1 MKPATVK
8 ELKEELSTYPNK
20 ELMDLC
26 LKLAKFKK
34 DNKELLTYLLFDSK
48 DEEGYIRT
56 VKKEIDEQF
65 AQINRHRF
73 HFIKKGIQKVL
84 RFVKKQMRY
93 SQRKETEIE
102 LLMHFCQHIRDFDP
116 PIGRS
121 VVLSNLYD
129 RQINQIRNR
138 ISKLHEDLQY
148 DYEQELAAL
157 E

>member
-1 MKPATVK
+1 MNAASIKV
-8 ELKEELSTYPNK
+8 LKEELSTYSNK

-34 DNKELLTYLLFDSK
+34 ENKELLTYLLFDSK
-48 DEEGYIRT
+48 DEEGYILT
-56 VKKEIDEQF
+56 IKKEIDEQF
-65 AQINRHRF
+65 AQINRNRF
-73 HFIKKGIQKVL
+73 YVIKKGIQKVL

-93 SQRKETEIE
+93 TQKKETEIE
-102 LLMHFCQHIRDFDP
+102 LLMHFCRNIQDFDP

-121 VVLSNLYD
+121 RVLSNLYD
-129 RQINQIRNR
+129 RQISQIRNR

-148 DYEQELAAL
+148 DYQQELAEL